1 MEIYHESDQGFFCD
15 VKPLITTQL
24 VDNHPDHDHDHQ
36 NEKSSSPHDRAK
48 LEINFTLFVYNKYYV
63 NLSEEDETQSIAICQ
78 HEEPAITAT
87 HTIDDVRSLDTE
99 LDVVKLFLSEQLY
112 QLKIEDDEWHDS
124 VVEDII
130 KGGREIGKS
139 DSKKG
144 PKILRLRVDMNITHI
159 LELCDIC
166 SDKTVLA
173 RDALLKKMLK
183 RTKVVADDEQ
193 HDDDDDDEEEK
204 KEEGRERKR
213 RRVVRENEL
222 CPICMEEFIAG
233 WDEVTCMPCSH
244 PFHEKCIGGWIRE
257 NQHNCP
263 VCRFKLPI
271 EHGSQGKVV
280 VDECPNWLISSD
292 HENENK

>member
-24 VDNHPDHDHDHQ
+24 VDHPDHDHDHQ

-144 PKILRLRVDMNITHI
+144 PKILRLRAPLSQEQIDKEFAAQLSLLDSQRKGKDIVNEGEYSEDDFEMLLAMAISIEERSNSSKPSSSTGSTHQNQVV
-159 LELCDIC
+159 
-166 SDKTVLA
+166 SDTG
-173 RDALLKKMLK
+173 
-183 RTKVVADDEQ
+183 DDES
-193 HDDDDDDEEEK
+193 DDVVPAVA
-204 KEEGRERKR
+204 EGA
-213 RRVVRENEL
+213 
-222 CPICMEEFIAG
+222 AG
-233 WDEVTCMPCSH
+233 SSSNRSV
-244 PFHEKCIGGWIRE
+244 GR
-257 NQHNCP
+257 NA
-263 VCRFKLPI
+263 
-271 EHGSQGKVV
+271 GKN
-280 VDECPNWLISSD
+280 VDRST
-292 HENENK
+292 

>member
-1 MEIYHESDQGFFCD
+1 MEIYHESDQGFVCD
-15 VKPLITTQL
+15 IKPLITTEL
-24 VDNHPDHDHDHQ
+24 VDHHPDHDHDHQ

-63 NLSEEDETQSIAICQ
+63 NLSDEDETQSIAICE

-99 LDVVKLFLSEQLY
+99 LDVVMLFLSEQLY

-130 KGGREIGKS
+130 KRGREIGQS
-139 DSKKG
+139 YSKKG
-144 PKILRLRVDMNITHI
+144 PKILRLRVDMSITHI

-166 SDKTVLA
+166 SDKTVIE

-183 RTKVVADDEQ
+183 RTRVVANDEQ
-193 HDDDDDDEEEK
+193 HDENEEE
-204 KEEGRERKR
+204 EEEEGGRERKR
-213 RRVVRENEL
+213 PRVVRENEL

-233 WDEVTCMPCSH
+233 WDEVTCMP
-244 PFHEKCIGGWIRE
+244 
-257 NQHNCP
+257 
-263 VCRFKLPI
+263 
-271 EHGSQGKVV
+271 
-280 VDECPNWLISSD
+280 
-292 HENENK
+292 